1 MILLKYYN
9 KKFKKL
15 NNKKIDLI
23 KIIIKFL
30 NKLDK
35 NNKDLLSFL
44 MKYIIYN

>member
-35 NNKDLLSFL
+35 NNKDLLNFL
-44 MKYIIYN
+44 MKSIIYN